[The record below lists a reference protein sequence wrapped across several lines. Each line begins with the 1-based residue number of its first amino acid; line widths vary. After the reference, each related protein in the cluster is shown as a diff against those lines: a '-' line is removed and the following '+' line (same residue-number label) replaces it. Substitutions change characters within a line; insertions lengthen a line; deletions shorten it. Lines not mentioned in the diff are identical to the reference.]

1 MKTFFPLL
9 IAAAGAL
16 LSGCAT
22 SQHGLTLA
30 PVGPAPA
37 ITGNSSSGNL
47 VVYSAM
53 KRNADFNRRDLY
65 RPEYSDYKILTASGD
80 LLRNVHNNT
89 DTIFQ
94 DVVSVALPPG
104 NYQIVARANGYG
116 YVTVPVI
123 VAAKHDTILHLEG
136 GYAWSDESVF
146 NQTNATRLPD
156 GRVVG
161 WSAASN

>member
-1 MKTFFPLL
+1 MKNFFPFF
-9 IAAAGAL
+9 IVAAGAL
-16 LSGCAT
+16 LSGCAL

-30 PVGPAPA
+30 PVGPAPE
-37 ITGNSSSGNL
+37 ITSKSADGNL
-47 VVYSAM
+47 IVFSAI
-53 KRNADFNRRDLY
+53 KRNADFNRRDPY
-65 RPEYSDYKILTASGD
+65 RPEYSDYRILTANGD

-104 NYQIVARANGYG
+104 SYQVVARANGYG

-123 VAAKHDTILHLEG
+123 VSTRHDTVLHLEG

-156 GRVVG
+156 GRIVG
-161 WSAASN
+161 WSAVAN